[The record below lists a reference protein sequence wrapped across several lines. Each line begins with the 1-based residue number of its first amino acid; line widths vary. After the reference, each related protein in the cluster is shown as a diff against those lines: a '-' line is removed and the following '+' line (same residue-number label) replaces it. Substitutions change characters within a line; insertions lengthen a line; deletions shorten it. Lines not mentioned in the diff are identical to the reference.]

1 MSGNKIALV
10 TGGVGFIGSHTVVE
24 LLNKN
29 YDVVI
34 VDNLCNSKEYV
45 LDRIYQITGKKPV
58 FYKVDVTDMNAM
70 EDIFQKENIDCVIHF
85 AALKSNADSI
95 VHPDV
100 YYANNMQSTFVL
112 LTLMRKYGVKKIVF
126 SSSATVYGNN
136 ENVPIKETEVI
147 GEVISPYGMTKYL
160 NELYLKDRAES
171 TKDFKCVALRYFN
184 PIGAHPSGLLGEDSP
199 DDIPNNLMLYLL
211 KVANKELPY
220 LNIFGDDYR
229 TPDGSGIRD
238 YIHVVDLAL
247 GHIAAIEYL
256 DKMDKQYDVFNLG
269 TGGGHTVLEL
279 VNIFEKVNGVKV
291 PYKVA
296 PRRPGD
302 VETSFAAVDKARVLL
317 HWQTKYRLED
327 CLRDAWNFKLYSYGM
342 ANET

>member
-1 MSGNKIALV
+1 MKVLV
-10 TGGVGFIGSHTVVE
+10 TGGMGFIGSHTVVE

-29 YDVVI
+29 YDVII

-45 LDRIYQITGKKPV
+45 LDRIYKITGKKPV
-58 FYKVDVTDMNAM
+58 FYKVDVTDYKAM
-70 EDIFQKENIDCVIHF
+70 DEVFKNEHIDCVIHF

-95 VHPDV
+95 VHPGM
-100 YYANNMQSTFVL
+100 YYSNNIASTFVL
-112 LTLMRKYGVKKIVF
+112 LSLMKKCNVNKIVF

-136 ENVPIKETEVI
+136 EHVPIKETEII

-184 PIGAHPSGLLGEDSP
+184 PIGAHPSGLIGEDSP

-220 LNIFGDDYR
+220 LNIFGDDYH
-229 TPDGSGIRD
+229 TTDGSGIRD

-256 DKMDKQYDVFNLG
+256 DRMTDKQFDVFNLG
-269 TGGGHTVLEL
+269 TGNGHTVLEL
-279 VNIFEKVNGVKV
+279 VRTFEKVNGVEV

-302 VETSFAAVDKARVLL
+302 VEISYAAVDKAKELL
-317 HWQTKYRLED
+317 HWQTKYNLED
-327 CLRDAWNFKLYSYGM
+327 CLRDAWKFKNLKTY
-342 ANET
+342 

>member
-1 MSGNKIALV
+1 MINKKVLV
-10 TGGVGFIGSHTVVE
+10 TGGMGFIGSHTVVE

-45 LDRIYQITGKKPV
+45 LDRITQITGKKPT
-58 FYKVDVTDMNAM
+58 FYKI
-70 EDIFQKENIDCVIHF
+70 DITNISQLNKVFEKENIDCVIHF

-95 VHPDV
+95 IHPDV
-100 YYANNMQSTFVL
+100 YYSNNMQSTFVL

-136 ENVPIKETEVI
+136 ENVPIKETEII

-184 PIGAHPSGLLGEDSP
+184 PIGAHPSGILGEDSP

-220 LNIFGDDYR
+220 LKIFGNDYH
-229 TPDGSGIRD
+229 TVDGSGIRD

-256 DKMDKQYDVFNLG
+256 DRMDDKQFDVFNLG
-269 TGGGHTVLEL
+269 TGRGHTVLEL
-279 VNIFEKVNGVKV
+279 VNTFEKINGVKV

-302 VETSFAAVDKARVLL
+302 VEISYAGVSKAKELL
-317 HWQTKYRLED
+317 HWQTKYNLED
-327 CLRDAWNFKLYSYGM
+327 CLIDAWNFKIHK
-342 ANET
+342 